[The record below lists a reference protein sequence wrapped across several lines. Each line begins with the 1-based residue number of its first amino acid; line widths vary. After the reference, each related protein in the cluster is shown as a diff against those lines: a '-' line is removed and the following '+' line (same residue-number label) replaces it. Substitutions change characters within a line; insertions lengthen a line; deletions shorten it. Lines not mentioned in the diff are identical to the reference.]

1 MLFCDILFC
10 NKLFSKKKYLLFL
23 VVKMGGR
30 MGNKGEQTE
39 KKKYI

>member
-10 NKLFSKKKYLLFL
+10 NKLFSKKNLLFL

-30 MGNKGEQTE
+30 MGNKGEQA
-39 KKKYI
+39 KKNI